1 MAVKFRNGEY
11 HHNPSGFYNKVK
23 YLLRESKRDP
33 GKLYQ
38 IFGDIMYHRNGI
50 DDRYFCAIRN
60 SWEAAYTLAK
70 SMIKNNADNPRD
82 YLISSYIKDREK
94 RKPWYDRIEF
104 VYNKR

>member
-1 MAVKFRNGEY
+1 MAVKFRNGKY
-11 HHNPSGFYNKVK
+11 HRNPSGFYNKVK

-82 YLISSYIKDREK
+82 YLISSYINDRKK
-94 RKPWYDRIEF
+94 RKLWYDMIVF
-104 VYNKR
+104 IYNK

>member
-11 HHNPSGFYNKVK
+11 HRNPSGFYNKVK

-33 GKLYQ
+33 EKLYQ
-38 IFGDIMYHRNGI
+38 IFGDIMYHRHGI

-70 SMIKNNADNPRD
+70 SMIK
-82 YLISSYIKDREK
+82 K
-94 RKPWYDRIEF
+94 
-104 VYNKR
+104 